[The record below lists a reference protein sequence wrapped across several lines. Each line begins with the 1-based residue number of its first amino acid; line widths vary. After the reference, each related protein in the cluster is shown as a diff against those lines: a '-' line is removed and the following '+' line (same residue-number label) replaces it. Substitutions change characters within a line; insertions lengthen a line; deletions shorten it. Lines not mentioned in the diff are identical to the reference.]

1 MEAGAGGYY
10 RLKVRFLEFCLEV
23 RFTHFRCV
31 GAKRGASNM
40 TLVTVGLGEIRSVS
54 SMKYSSFHG
63 QVITIMKVYCL
74 IWLGGWDYDHKD
86 FEVPTLMSK
95 KSAWPITS
103 VMR

>member
-10 RLKVRFLEFCLEV
+10 RLKVRFVEFCLEV

-31 GAKRGASNM
+31 GAKRGASDM
-40 TLVTVGLGEIRSVS
+40 TLVTVGLGEMRSVS

-63 QVITIMKVYCL
+63 QVVTIMKVYCL
-74 IWLGGWDYDHKD
+74 IWLGEWDYDHKD
-86 FEVPTLMSK
+86 FEVPMLMSK